1 MAETGVA
8 DPVTP
13 PNDAVSER
21 RERSPSSLAG
31 WGYLVVLLAVFVGLA
46 LWANQQGGATE
57 SSLIDTSTSSPTV
70 APALEPALVTLTV
83 DRAVATLQGS
93 VPDEGARQQL
103 LRIAEEQFGR
113 GNVVDEL
120 TVDPGVD
127 LATGIFSVGGRALTG
142 DLSPELVQL
151 TAGADLGL
159 AAGPFEVQFVAPNVN
174 PAEIVMT
181 VGGDTVLIAGTV
193 PDEAAVT
200 RVRLTAEAV
209 YGEGNVDT
217 TGLEIA
223 TTTLDGA
230 SILIS
235 GLTAPGDR
243 RAVELAEVA
252 VVDFSSA
259 SVTDESKVD
268 VSDEALDA
276 FEAQL
281 AEALRANP
289 ILFDVGTSRLTDEG
303 LANLVPIAAS
313 INAIPE
319 LGVEVVGHTDN
330 TGGESVNQT
339 LSESRAE
346 AVSDALI
353 ELGVDP
359 ARLSTRGAGA
369 SEPIASND
377 TREGRQ
383 LNRRIQFIFERLEGE

>member
-13 PNDAVSER
+13 PNDALSEGQDR
-21 RERSPSSLAG
+21 RPSSLAG
-31 WGYLVVLLAVFVGLA
+31 WGYLGVLLVIFVALA
-46 LWANQQGGATE
+46 LWANQQGGGTE
-57 SSLIDTSTSSPTV
+57 SSLIDTSTPPPTV
-70 APALEPALVTLTV
+70 APALEPASVSLTV

-127 LATGIFSVGGRALTG
+127 LATGILSVSGTAENG

-159 AAGPFEVQFVAPNVN
+159 AAGPFDVQFVTPTVDSAQ
-174 PAEIVMT
+174 IVMT

-193 PDEAAVT
+193 PNEAAVT
-200 RVRLTAEAV
+200 RIRLTAEAV

-230 SILIS
+230 SIVIS

-243 RAVELAEVA
+243 RAVQLAEVA

-259 SVTDESKVD
+259 SVIDQSQID

-281 AEALRANP
+281 AETLRANP
-289 ILFDVGTSRLTDEG
+289 ILFDVGTSRLTDDG
-303 LANLVPIAAS
+303 LANLVPVAAS

-319 LGVEVVGHTDN
+319 LGVEVVGHTDD

-346 AVSDALI
+346 TVRDELI

-369 SEPIASND
+369 SEPIASNN

-383 LNRRIQFIFERLEGE
+383 LNRRIQFIFERLDGG